1 VRGGGAMTKDLEK
14 AIHDAMAL
22 LDALADADEPAA
34 LTVHSMQ
41 ARQTREALLE
51 AYDEQ
56 KERERSE

>member
-1 VRGGGAMTKDLEK
+1 MTKDLDK

-22 LDALADADEPAA
+22 LDALADAVEPAA
-34 LTVHSMQ
+34 LTVISLR
-41 ARQTREALLE
+41 ARETREALLE

>member
-1 VRGGGAMTKDLEK
+1 MTKDLEK

>member
-1 VRGGGAMTKDLEK
+1 MTRELDK

-22 LDALADADEPAA
+22 LNALADAVEPAA
-34 LTVHSMQ
+34 LTVLSMQ
-41 ARQTREALLE
+41 ARERRDALRR